1 MSKYSIITFVLVIIY
16 MIVLSCS
23 KQQAAEIKPDL
34 PSAPENPGAGLTYTN
49 FAQALFQNKCA
60 GCHAPGRSAAAIFS
74 FTGYASVV
82 ANSDR
87 IKQAALV
94 NKTMPLGGSLS
105 ATELQSLTSWFNQG
119 MPE

>member
-1 MSKYSIITFVLVIIY
+1 MSKYSVITFVLVIIY

-23 KQQAAEIKPDL
+23 KKQAAEIKPDT
-34 PSAPENPGAGLTYTN
+34 PAPENPGAVLTYNN

-87 IKQAALV
+87 IKQAVLV

-105 ATELQSLTSWFNQG
+105 SAELQSLTTWFNQG
-119 MPE
+119 MAE